1 MSVLVIFFFAYLMSF
16 AMRIMPLFLTD
27 SKEEAYIANST
38 FTIAFKHHYHIC
50 VIAVF
55 WMNPC

>member
-1 MSVLVIFFFAYLMSF
+1 MPGLVIFFFAYLMSF
-16 AMRIMPLFLTD
+16 AMRMIPLFLTD
-27 SKEEAYIANST
+27 SKEAAYIANST
-38 FTIAFKHHYHIC
+38 FTNVFKHQYHIL